1 MSRPGIRANEES
13 STLQKA
19 RPSKSGEEKGEMCK
33 GGMGE
38 GGEDLSR
45 GEDLGRGEDLN
56 RGDGEGRRASVQKLS
71 LTRRQSRDLLKKK
84 TSVEEQVP
92 LVQYTW
98 PGEERLV
105 FSCGENGLCPPCRRA
120 HPL

>member
-1 MSRPGIRANEES
+1 MSRLLGIRANEES
-13 STLQKA
+13 STLQKS

-33 GGMGE
+33 GGLGE
-38 GGEDLSR
+38 GGEDLS
-45 GEDLGRGEDLN
+45 

-98 PGEERLV
+98 PGEERKYIQDIKPSCNNSV
-105 FSCGENGLCPPCRRA
+105 FQLSKAPENYNI
-120 HPL
+120 